1 MSKLEQLRQKIDDMD
16 RKLVEMLNARAQV
29 VEEIGELKRTEK
41 DAPPIYSPDRER
53 KVLDKIKAANQG
65 PLPDRCLIAI
75 YRELM
80 SGSFFL
86 ERALRIAYLGP
97 EGSFSHAAAM
107 LKFGRSVEYEPQAD
121 IAGVFDEIAR
131 GHCDLGVAPVE
142 NSTVGGVIETLDALI
157 ESNVTI
163 CAEIL
168 VAIHHNLLANCVVEK
183 IHTICSKPEVF
194 AQCRRWLSSTLPNVN
209 ILPTPSSAQAAQRAA
224 QEEGWAAI
232 GSRLAGE
239 LYGLKVILENIE
251 DHTHNVTRFFVIG
264 RETARPTQD
273 DKTSLVFSTADK
285 AGALVDCLDAFR
297 KHGVNLTNIESHPSS
312 QREREYYFFVDC
324 EGHQNDEK
332 VQDAIRQARHH
343 CLQMIILG
351 SFPRAREVL

>member
-1 MSKLEQLRQKIDDMD
+1 MSKLEQLRQKIDDLD
-16 RKLVEMLNARAQV
+16 HKLVELLNARARV
-29 VEEIGELKRTEK
+29 VEEIGELKRSDK
-41 DAPPIYSPDRER
+41 DAPPIYAPDRER
-53 KVLDKIKAANQG
+53 IVLDKIKAANQG
-65 PLPDRCLIAI
+65 PLPDRCLLAI

-97 EGSFSHAAAM
+97 EGSFSHSAAM

-131 GHCDLGVAPVE
+131 AHCDLGVVPVE

-168 VAIHHNLLANCVVEK
+168 VAIHHNLLANCPLEN

-194 AQCRRWLSSTLPNVN
+194 AQCRHWLSSTFPNVN
-209 ILPTPSSAQAAQRAA
+209 ILPMPSTAQAAQRAA
-224 QEEGWAAI
+224 QEEGLAAI
-232 GSRLAGE
+232 GSTLAAE
-239 LYGLKVILENIE
+239 LYDLKVILENVE

-264 RETARPTQD
+264 RETARPTRD

-297 KHGVNLTNIESHPSS
+297 KQGVNLTNIESRPSS

-324 EGHQNDEK
+324 QGHQ
-332 VQDAIRQARHH
+332 QDKALQEAIRQARHH
-343 CLQMIILG
+343 CLQLIVLG

>member
-1 MSKLEQLRQKIDDMD
+1 M
-16 RKLVEMLNARAQV
+16 
-29 VEEIGELKRTEK
+29 
-41 DAPPIYSPDRER
+41 
-53 KVLDKIKAANQG
+53 
-65 PLPDRCLIAI
+65 
-75 YRELM
+75 
-80 SGSFFL
+80 
-86 ERALRIAYLGP
+86 
-97 EGSFSHAAAM
+97 
-107 LKFGRSVEYEPQAD
+107 
-121 IAGVFDEIAR
+121 
-131 GHCDLGVAPVE
+131 
-142 NSTVGGVIETLDALI
+142 
-157 ESNVTI
+157 
-163 CAEIL
+163 
-168 VAIHHNLLANCVVEK
+168 
-183 IHTICSKPEVF
+183 F

-251 DHTHNVTRFFVIG
+251 DHTHNVTRFFVIS

-297 KHGVNLTNIESHPSS
+297 KQGVNLTNIESRPSS

-324 EGHQNDEK
+324 EGHQEDEK
-332 VQDAIRQARHH
+332 LQKAIRQARHH

>member
-1 MSKLEQLRQKIDDMD
+1 MSKLEQVRQNIDELDS
-16 RKLVEMLNARAQV
+16 KLVEMLNARAKV
-29 VEEIGELKRTEK
+29 VEAIGELKRTEK
-41 DAPPIYSPDRER
+41 DAPPVYSPDRER
-53 KVLDKIKAANQG
+53 MVLDKIKAANQG

-97 EGSFSHAAAM
+97 EGSFSHSAAM

-121 IAGVFDEIAR
+121 ISGVFDEIVR
-131 GHCDLGVAPVE
+131 GHCDLGVVPVE

-163 CAEIL
+163 CAEIQ
-168 VAIHHNLLANCVVEK
+168 VSIHHNLLANCVLEN

-194 AQCRRWLSSTLPNVN
+194 AQCRHWLSSTLPSVN
-209 ILPTPSSAQAAQRAA
+209 ILPMPSTAQAAQQAA
-224 QEEGWAAI
+224 LEAGWAAI
-232 GSRLAGE
+232 GSKLASE
-239 LYGLKVILENIE
+239 LYDLKVILENIE
-251 DHTHNVTRFFVIG
+251 DNTNNVTRFFVIG
-264 RETARPTQD
+264 RETARPTKD

-285 AGALVDCLDAFR
+285 AGALVDCLAAFR

-324 EGHQNDEK
+324 EGHRLDER
-332 VQDAIRQARHH
+332 VQEAIRQARYH